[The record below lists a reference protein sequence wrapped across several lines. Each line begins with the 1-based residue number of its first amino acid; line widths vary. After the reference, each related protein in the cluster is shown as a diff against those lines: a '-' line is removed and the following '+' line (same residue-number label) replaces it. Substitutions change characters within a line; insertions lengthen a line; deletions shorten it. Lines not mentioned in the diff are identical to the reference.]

1 MPKTFDRAPELPKMR
16 RRIGRDTTELLITA
30 LALLGTAGLVGV
42 MIRSSVFDIT
52 SQEEYDFI
60 KYFFIASTTVL
71 WLVVVRLELTAKKK
85 AEQLYDTQMKEY
97 EILRTKWLEIA
108 TMKLE
113 RDAQTSMNSN
123 VMIAPKVV
131 ENQMVEIK
139 TETVRENGSDEENQ
153 QSGQGRTLYVPQPRR
168 LVKLSILEYEDRTI
182 PLPLFFSSIGLM
194 TGFTVIFP
202 LLGVITLPAAV
213 MIVVSIV
220 NGDISF
226 IDEEMNP
233 VITEEE

>member
-1 MPKTFDRAPELPKMR
+1 M
-16 RRIGRDTTELLITA
+16 
-30 LALLGTAGLVGV
+30 
-42 MIRSSVFDIT
+42 
-52 SQEEYDFI
+52 
-60 KYFFIASTTVL
+60 
-71 WLVVVRLELTAKKK
+71 
-85 AEQLYDTQMKEY
+85 
-97 EILRTKWLEIA
+97 
-108 TMKLE
+108 
-113 RDAQTSMNSN
+113 
-123 VMIAPKVV
+123 
-131 ENQMVEIK
+131 
-139 TETVRENGSDEENQ
+139 
-153 QSGQGRTLYVPQPRR
+153 YVPQPRR

-233 VITEEE
+233 GITEEE

>member
-1 MPKTFDRAPELPKMR
+1 M
-16 RRIGRDTTELLITA
+16 
-30 LALLGTAGLVGV
+30 
-42 MIRSSVFDIT
+42 
-52 SQEEYDFI
+52 
-60 KYFFIASTTVL
+60 
-71 WLVVVRLELTAKKK
+71 
-85 AEQLYDTQMKEY
+85 
-97 EILRTKWLEIA
+97 
-108 TMKLE
+108 
-113 RDAQTSMNSN
+113 
-123 VMIAPKVV
+123 
-131 ENQMVEIK
+131 
-139 TETVRENGSDEENQ
+139 
-153 QSGQGRTLYVPQPRR
+153 YVPQPRR
-168 LVKLSILEYEDRTI
+168 IVKLSILEYEDRTI

>member
-1 MPKTFDRAPELPKMR
+1 M
-16 RRIGRDTTELLITA
+16 
-30 LALLGTAGLVGV
+30 
-42 MIRSSVFDIT
+42 
-52 SQEEYDFI
+52 
-60 KYFFIASTTVL
+60 
-71 WLVVVRLELTAKKK
+71 
-85 AEQLYDTQMKEY
+85 
-97 EILRTKWLEIA
+97 
-108 TMKLE
+108 
-113 RDAQTSMNSN
+113 
-123 VMIAPKVV
+123 
-131 ENQMVEIK
+131 
-139 TETVRENGSDEENQ
+139 
-153 QSGQGRTLYVPQPRR
+153 YVPQPRR

-194 TGFTVIFP
+194 TGFTIIFP

>member
-1 MPKTFDRAPELPKMR
+1 M
-16 RRIGRDTTELLITA
+16 
-30 LALLGTAGLVGV
+30 
-42 MIRSSVFDIT
+42 
-52 SQEEYDFI
+52 
-60 KYFFIASTTVL
+60 
-71 WLVVVRLELTAKKK
+71 
-85 AEQLYDTQMKEY
+85 
-97 EILRTKWLEIA
+97 
-108 TMKLE
+108 
-113 RDAQTSMNSN
+113 
-123 VMIAPKVV
+123 
-131 ENQMVEIK
+131 
-139 TETVRENGSDEENQ
+139 
-153 QSGQGRTLYVPQPRR
+153 YVPQPRR

-233 VITEEE
+233 LITEEE